1 MNILAGCRVLETLHE
16 DPKTGIYRA
25 LRNTENGEQR
35 VVLKTLRAAHPPLED
50 VAQLRHEFQ
59 IARNLPLDGVL
70 QPLDLLQHENSFV
83 LLLEDFDGVSLH
95 QYLKKHAPDGLSL
108 DGFFPLALNLAE
120 TIGQVH
126 AHGVIHKDIKPD
138 NIFVNAQTG
147 QLKLGDFGIASQL
160 ASETPVAQS
169 LRQMQGTLAYMSP
182 EQTGRM
188 NQPLDYRSD
197 FYSLGVTFYQMLTGR
212 LPFESD
218 DAMELVHA
226 HLARTP
232 ATPPDVAPML
242 SAIVLKLLAKT
253 ANERYQSAAGLRAD
267 LEECRAQW
275 TSNQTIEPFKLA
287 RFDRSDELHIS
298 TRIYGRD
305 AEIAIL
311 LDAFE
316 SAARGARELV
326 MVAGYSGI
334 GKTSVVG
341 EIHKPIVA
349 RRGWFAQG
357 KFDQF
362 RRDSPY
368 TALIQAFR
376 ELIRQVLTESEEQLV
391 RFKAELLEALGANGQ
406 LLIEVIPEIELITG
420 PQPPVAALGPQESL
434 NRFNFVLGQF
444 VRVWAQEQH
453 PLVLF
458 LDDLQWASDAS
469 LRLLQS
475 LITDRQSHHLLIVGA
490 YRDNEVSA
498 SHPLV
503 LTLDEIRESGLS
515 PREITLGPLPP
526 QCIEQLV
533 EDSLHCSPEQSKP
546 LAALLEQ
553 RTQGNPFFLNQLL
566 KSWYE
571 NKLIVSINGRWSW
584 DLEVLGALNL
594 IGDVVEL
601 MVGKIQTLPAATQ
614 EVTKLAA
621 CIGNRFDAR
630 TLATVRETEAA
641 QVAADL
647 WDALRAGLI
656 SPLGGNY
663 QSAQLADESNVAYK
677 FLHDRVQQ
685 AAYSLVS
692 DDERG
697 ALHLQIGRLLLA
709 DAATRDERL
718 FDIVGHLNEA
728 RALITDGDERHNVV
742 RLNLEAGL
750 KAKESAAYGAAIR
763 YFAIAQEIAP
773 AMLWQSDYA
782 LMFQMARERS
792 QCEYLEGH
800 FEQAEAQFELALK
813 HARNTLDRA
822 AIETIRVSLY
832 TTRND
837 YERAIAVGLE
847 GLAALGLRLP
857 PDPTQMAVMRALLTA
872 KWLQGR
878 RAIPDI
884 INLPQLQ
891 DARMLAQMELLSSM
905 TPALY
910 LNNSQGLFALTNLV
924 IVNISLRHGNA
935 LWSAHGYSLYGVL
948 LASALGD
955 AKKGIAFGEM
965 AMRLSDQFDGV
976 AERCKAHFSTA
987 CYLLHHHRPL
997 RETNAPLE
1005 ECYRLGIEAGNTV
1018 YAGYSL
1024 MNASSHISLQGT
1036 NLESADEEFE
1046 KYLPFLR
1053 EANDA
1058 DQIMM
1063 TLISQQMGRNLRGL
1077 TENQGSLS
1085 SDDYDEAAVVAAIA
1099 AGKHAPS
1106 TECWYYITKA
1116 RQHYFWGEYPAA
1128 LAMAREAQRLSSALL
1143 ATPYIPELNFFHSL
1157 TLAALYSDA
1166 DEKERVRFWKQLRK
1180 NQIQM
1185 EKWAANSPAN
1195 YRHKYLLVKAE
1206 MNRLKGCD
1214 SEAAALYDAAIRAA
1228 RDAEYTQNEAL
1239 ANELAAR
1246 FYQSHD
1252 RKTLASSYFDEARYL
1267 YAKWGAHAKVAAL
1280 DAATSPDIAP
1290 QSLNP
1295 QRTTGGANV
1304 DKSSQLD
1311 LSTVIKASQAI
1322 SGEIDLGRLLQQL
1335 LRFALENAG
1344 ATRGALIL
1352 RRDNQFFVEAVGAS
1366 EETEMALPSQPL
1378 EECGNYLPLS
1388 VVQFVART
1396 RENVML
1402 NDTAHQKIF
1411 AGDPYLAKRDI
1422 KSLLCAPIVHQTKL
1436 NGLIYLENH
1445 LVAGAFTPQRLEVLG
1460 VLSAQAAISLQNAR
1474 LYEQL
1479 MDYSLT
1485 LKQRVAERTAELSA
1499 KNGELEDTLRE
1510 LQQMQERIIVQE
1522 KMASLGALTAGI
1534 AHEIKNP
1541 LNFVNNFALLSV
1553 DLAGELREETDKLMA
1568 DADDETRAYLGEI
1581 LDDLQGNARKISEHG
1596 KRADSIVRGMLLH
1609 SRGQVGAPE
1618 PTDINALV
1626 HEAVQLAYHGQ
1637 RAHDSS
1643 FNISIEENYDENI
1656 GKVKVLP
1663 HEISR
1668 VILNLANNACYAAGK
1683 KAERLRGAGDTAF
1696 APTMRAT
1703 TRMIGENVEIRVS
1716 DNGDGIP
1723 DEARKNI
1730 FTPFFTTKPTGE
1742 GTGLGLSMSY
1752 EIVVQQH
1759 GGQMRFESSVDAGTV
1774 FIIQLPC

>member
-1 MNILAGCRVLETLHE
+1 MNTLAGCRVRETLHE

-25 LRNTENGEQR
+25 LRTTEDGEQN
-35 VVLKTLRAAHPPLED
+35 VVLKTLRASHPPLED

-59 IARNLPLDGVL
+59 IARNLPIDGVL
-70 QPLDLLQHENSFV
+70 QPLDLLTHENSFV

-95 QYLKKHAPDGLSL
+95 DYLKASPNGLDL
-108 DGFFPLALNLAE
+108 DTFLPLALTLAE

-126 AHGVIHKDIKPD
+126 AMGVIHKDIKPD
-138 NIFVNAQTG
+138 NIFINAQSG

-160 ASETPVAQS
+160 TTETPIAQS
-169 LRQMQGTLAYMSP
+169 LQRMQGTLAYMSP

-218 DAMELVHA
+218 DAMELVHS
-226 HLARTP
+226 HLAKTP
-232 ATPPDVAPML
+232 ATPSDVAPIL
-242 SAIVLKLLAKT
+242 SAVILKLLAKT

-275 TSNQTIEPFKLA
+275 TAKGAIESFELA
-287 RFDRSDELHIS
+287 RFDRSNELHIS

-311 LDAFE
+311 LEAFE

-341 EIHKPIVA
+341 EVHKPIVA

-376 ELIRQVLTESEEQLV
+376 ELIRQVLTESEEQLA
-391 RFKAELLEALGANGQ
+391 RFRVELLDALGPNGQ

-420 PQPPVAALGPQESL
+420 PQPPVAALGAGESL
-434 NRFNFVLGQF
+434 NRFNLVLGQF

-469 LRLLQS
+469 LRLLQA

-490 YRDNEVSA
+490 YRDNEVSG
-498 SHPLV
+498 SHPLL
-503 LTLDEIRESGLS
+503 LTLDEIRKSGLT
-515 PREITLGPLPP
+515 PREITLRPLPP
-526 QCIEQLV
+526 QCVEQLI

-553 RTQGNPFFLNQLL
+553 RTQGNPFFINQLL
-566 KSWYE
+566 KSWHE
-571 NKLIVSINGRWSW
+571 KKLIVSRNGRWSW
-584 DLEVLGALNL
+584 DLKVLSAMNL
-594 IGDVVEL
+594 SGDVVEL
-601 MVGKIQTLPAATQ
+601 MVGKIQTLPDATQ
-614 EVTKLAA
+614 EVLKLAA

-630 TLATVRETEAA
+630 TLATVRETPIA
-641 QVAADL
+641 QVADDL
-647 WDALRAGLI
+647 WEALRAGLI
-656 SPLGGNY
+656 SPLGNY
-663 QSAQLADESNVAYK
+663 QSAQLEKESNVTYK

-685 AAYSLVS
+685 AAYSLVA
-692 DDERG
+692 DAERP
-697 ALHLQIGRLLLA
+697 ALHLKIGRLLFA
-709 DAATRDERL
+709 DEAARDERL

-728 RALITDGDERHNVV
+728 RALITDADERQNVV
-742 RLNLEAGL
+742 RLNLGAGL
-750 KAKESAAYGAAIR
+750 KAKSSAAYGAAIS

-773 AMLWQSDYA
+773 ETLWKSDYNT
-782 LMFQMARERS
+782 MFTLARERS

-800 FEQAEAQFELALK
+800 FERAEAQFELALK
-813 HARNTLDRA
+813 HASNALDRA
-822 AIETIRVSLY
+822 AIEAIRVNLY
-832 TTRND
+832 ITRND
-837 YERAIAVGLE
+837 YERAIQVGLDA
-847 GLAALGLRLP
+847 LDALGLYLP
-857 PDPTQMAVMRALLTA
+857 LHPHQLKVIGALLTA
-872 KWLQGR
+872 KRLQGR
-878 RAIPDI
+878 RAIAAI
-884 INLPQLQ
+884 AELPTLR
-891 DARMLAQMELLSSM
+891 DEHLLAQMELLSELTSV
-905 TPALY
+905 AY
-910 LNNSQGLFALTNLV
+910 LTGNQNLFALVVLTTT
-924 IVNISLRHGNA
+924 NISLRHGNSQWTA
-935 LWSAHGYSLYGVL
+935 PGYSLYGAL
-948 LASALGD
+948 LTSLGD
-955 AKKGIAFGEM
+955 ARRGYAFGEM
-965 AMRLSDQFDGV
+965 ALDLAARFESLDGNGKVHFAVGTYLSHQ
-976 AERCKAHFSTA
+976 R
-987 CYLLHHHRPL
+987 RPL
-997 RETNAPLE
+997 SESAALQE
-1005 ECYRLGIEAGNTV
+1005 EGYRLCLEAGNTV
-1018 YAGYSL
+1018 YAGYSV
-1024 MNASSHISLQGT
+1024 MNRLSYMALQGME
-1036 NLESADEEFE
+1036 LQAVDHEIE
-1046 KYLPFLR
+1046 KYLPFLQ
-1053 EANDA
+1053 DA
-1058 DQIMM
+1058 KDTDQLTM
-1063 TLISQQMGRNLRGL
+1063 TLVNRQMGRNLRGL

-1085 SDDYDEAAVVAAIA
+1085 GDEFDEAAVVAAIKS
-1099 AGKHAPS
+1099 GKHAPS
-1106 TECWYYITKA
+1106 TQCLYYLAKGRLYYWWGDTPRALEMLEQA
-1116 RQHYFWGEYPAA
+1116 R
-1128 LAMAREAQRLSSALL
+1128 RLISSLL
-1143 ATPYIPELNFFHSL
+1143 ATSYLPELNFFHSL

-1166 DEKERVRFWKQLRK
+1166 SKKEQVRFWKKLRK
-1180 NQIQM
+1180 NQLQM
-1185 EKWAANSPAN
+1185 RKWAANSPEN

-1206 MNRLKGCD
+1206 MNRIKGRD
-1214 SEAAALYDAAIRAA
+1214 SEAAGLYDAAIRAA

-1246 FYQSHD
+1246 FYESNE
-1252 RKTLASSYFDEARYL
+1252 RKTLAISYLQEARYL
-1267 YAKWGAHAKVAAL
+1267 YEKWGATAKVEAL
-1280 DAATSPDIAP
+1280 DAATATHSEAKKLDH
-1290 QSLNP
+1290 
-1295 QRTTGGANV
+1295 QRTTNGASK

-1352 RRDNQFFVEAVGAS
+1352 RRDNQLFVEAVGAS
-1366 EETEMALPSQPL
+1366 VETEMSLPSQPL

-1402 NDTAHQKIF
+1402 SDRAHQKLF
-1411 AGDPYLAKRDI
+1411 AGDPYLAKRDV
-1422 KSLLCAPIVHQTKL
+1422 KSVLCAPIVHQTKL

-1445 LVAGAFTPQRLEVLG
+1445 LVAGAFTPERLEVLG

-1479 MDYSLT
+1479 KSYSLT
-1485 LKQRVAERTAELSA
+1485 LKQRVEERTTELRA
-1499 KNGELEDTLRE
+1499 KNGELEQTLRE
-1510 LQQMQERIIVQE
+1510 LQQMQERVIVQE

-1553 DLAGELREETDKLMA
+1553 DLTGELREEVEKLMA
-1568 DADDETRAYLGEI
+1568 NADDETRDTVGEI

-1596 KRADSIVRGMLLH
+1596 ARADSIVRGMLLH
-1609 SRGQVGAPE
+1609 SRGQAGKPE
-1618 PTDINALV
+1618 PTKINSLV

-1643 FNISIEENYDENI
+1643 FNISIEEDYDASI

-1683 KAERLRGAGDTAF
+1683 KAERLRGGGDTSF
-1696 APTMRAT
+1696 SPTMRAT
-1703 TRMIGENVEIRVS
+1703 TRIVGANVEIRVS

-1759 GGQMRFESSVDAGTV
+1759 GGKMNFESSIDNGTT
-1774 FIIQLPC
+1774 FIIELPC